1 MSQTP
6 ITPNPRARQALRR
19 TLWLVAFTVVLVIFS
34 YGWNVTRIDFN
45 VPQQPQRQQNVG
57 NALRELLAPNV
68 LTQDYDVRNTT
79 LPFRMGCSD
88 NFPPPT
94 PDSAEGEPYIVA
106 TPHCGKSNDLITIE
120 GYNFAPNGLARLNWI
135 GSDGERRIRQIAGTT
150 NDNFVVGADGTFR
163 VQISVPRIRGSAGK
177 MQAIEAQGRFPV
189 GAPRLS
195 DTTYLVLE
203 KMLETIFLALIATAV
218 SILPSVILSF
228 FAAGNLMHPIRIPLG
243 NLLVMFSLFPVG
255 AWAGSVLL
263 GALGQG
269 AFALGSSEVGVLLA
283 VGALFL
289 AFALPRLPFFK
300 ADEDGKPK
308 PVHPLRGALTSLAF
322 ALIVIAVIGALGG
335 LGVLFGRVTAG
346 TGVDFVG
353 KFFSSL
359 GQLISLL
366 IVPIGGVVGAFTL
379 SSTGVTLLRRPLKEA
394 NEGISTLLGA
404 LLGGLCGAILLG
416 MSASIAMSA
425 SWFGLLT
432 PIIAAS
438 LAGSILP
445 ALYRSYVLK
454 ARRPQQN
461 ERLLMNALSW
471 AGAIVGFLLVFGAL
485 NVGRNMIEGSVPQR
499 EIAFAFMGLEVF
511 AYVAQAMGMGAIL
524 GALAGALA
532 GTQANFPLGDTLYST
547 TRTILNALRSIE
559 PLIMGLV
566 FVIWVGIGPFAG
578 VLALALHSIA
588 SLGKLYSEQI
598 ENIDAGPIEALESTG
613 ANRLQTMMY
622 AVVPQ
627 IIPPY
632 IAFTMYRW
640 DINVRMSTII
650 GFVGGGGIGFLLQQ
664 QINLLRYR
672 DAGVAVL
679 AIAIVV
685 SVLDYASASLRQRV
699 G

>member
-6 ITPNPRARQALRR
+6 PTSNRPQQALRR
-19 TLWLVAFTVVLVIFS
+19 TLWLVAFTVVLVVFS

-88 NFPPPT
+88 DIPPPT

-106 TPHCGKSNDLITIE
+106 TPHCGTGNDLITIE
-120 GYNFAPNGLARLNWI
+120 GYNFAPNGLARLNWL
-135 GSDGERRIRQIAGTT
+135 GSDGERRIRQIEGTT

-163 VQISVPRIRGSAGK
+163 VQISVPRIRGSAGEV
-177 MQAIEAQGRFPV
+177 QTIEAQGRFPV

-195 DTTYLVLE
+195 DTTYLVLD

-228 FAAGNLMHPIRIPLG
+228 FAAGNLMHPIRMPLG
-243 NLLVMFSLFPVG
+243 NLLVMFALFPVG
-255 AWAGSVLL
+255 AWAGSVVL
-263 GALGQG
+263 GAVGAVALELGKG
-269 AFALGSSEVGVLLA
+269 EIGVLLA
-283 VGALFL
+283 LGAVVGAL
-289 AFALPRLPFFK
+289 ALSRLPLFK
-300 ADEDGKPK
+300 ADEDKPK
-308 PVHPLRGALTSLAF
+308 PVHPLQSALVSLAF
-322 ALIVIAVIGALGG
+322 AFLTIAFIGALGG
-335 LGVLFGRVTAG
+335 LGMLFGRVMAG
-346 TGVDFVG
+346 TSVSFVG
-353 KFFSSL
+353 GFFSSL

-366 IVPIGGVVGAFTL
+366 IVPLGGVVGAFTL
-379 SSTGVTLLRRPLKEA
+379 SSVGVTLSRSALKEA

-416 MSASIAMSA
+416 MSASVAMSA
-425 SWFGLLT
+425 SWLGLLT
-432 PIIAAS
+432 PIIGAS
-438 LAGSILP
+438 LVGSILP
-445 ALYRSYVLK
+445 ALYRTYVLK
-454 ARRPQQN
+454 DRRPQGN
-461 ERLLMNALSW
+461 ERLLIRALSW
-471 AGAIVGFLLVFGAL
+471 AGALVGFALVFSAL
-485 NVGRNMIEGSVPQR
+485 NVGRNMVEGSVPQR
-499 EIAFAFMGLEVF
+499 DLALTFMGLEVF
-511 AYVAQAMGMGAIL
+511 AYVAQAMGFGAVF
-524 GALAGALA
+524 GALAGALV
-532 GTQANFPLGDTLYST
+532 GTKANFPLGDTLYST

-613 ANRLQTMMY
+613 ANRLQTIMY

-685 SVLDYASASLRQRV
+685 SILDYASASLRQRV